1 MLADGGALTH
11 LQLAQD
17 DTRVLIVDSTL
28 SLEEC

>member
-17 DTRVLIVDSTL
+17 DTRVLISTL